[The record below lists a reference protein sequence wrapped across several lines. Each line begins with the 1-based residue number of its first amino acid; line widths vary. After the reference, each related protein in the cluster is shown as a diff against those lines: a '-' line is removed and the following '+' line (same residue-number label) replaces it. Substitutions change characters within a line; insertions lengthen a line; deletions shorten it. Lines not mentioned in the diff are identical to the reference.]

1 MVNSMK
7 KFKIIIILVTFLLTL
22 GLTTTASAQTYRF
35 VVTDQEVEAYLNED
49 GTLTLRY
56 LIEFLNDEGVSS
68 IDFVDIALPST
79 NYSLSSVEADID
91 GIQIDDIEKSPYV
104 DGIALGL
111 GKNAIPAGDSG
122 IVTVWIVGIR
132 DVLFPYDQGDKENY
146 VNFQFSPN
154 WFDSQYDKSSAT
166 KYRVTIILPPGVK
179 DDEGTYYYPEYWPGS
194 DIPDEAGL
202 TQDDRV
208 YYSWY
213 TENADAHSQYIF
225 GCAFPQQYVPDDSV
239 IVSSQ
244 PSSSSDNISAF
255 NLWNIIGDTNPCCCG
270 MGGFLAL
277 IFGWVL
283 YQVTVGTKKRK
294 LKYLPPKI
302 SIEGHGIK
310 RGLTAVEAA
319 IIMEEP
325 MDKIFSMI
333 LFGTLKK
340 SAASVIE
347 REPLKLKVADP
358 LPEGLHLYET
368 EFLEAFK
375 QNTAAERRKALQ
387 GMMINLVKSTSKK
400 MKGFSRKETIAYYKD
415 IMLRAWKM
423 VEEANTPELKS
434 ESFDRT
440 LEWTMLDEDFNDRT
454 KRTFT
459 GMPVFVPIWW
469 NRYDPAYRSS
479 TMGISRSRPATSVA
493 GGSKGSISLPH
504 IPGSDFAAS
513 VVNGTTGMAA
523 GVIGSVAGFTSGVTN
538 RTNPIPTSTTRSGS
552 SGFRGGGS
560 SGRSSCACAC
570 ACAGCACACAGGGR

>member
-1 MVNSMK
+1 MK
-7 KFKIIIILVTFLLTL
+7 KFKIIGILLTL
-22 GLTTTASAQTYRF
+22 FLIFGLTTTASAQTYRF

-56 LIEFLNDEGVSS
+56 LIEFLNDEGVSA

-122 IVTVWIVGIR
+122 VVTVWIVSIQNI
-132 DVLFPYDQGDKENY
+132 LFPYDQVDRENY

-166 KYRVTIILPPGVK
+166 KYRTTIILPPGVK
-179 DDEGTYYYPEYWPGS
+179 DDEGVYYYPENWPGS
-194 DIPDEAGL
+194 DTPEAGI

-213 TENADAHSQYIF
+213 TENADAHSKYIF
-225 GCAFPQQYVPDDSV
+225 GCAFPQQYVPDNSV

-244 PSSSSDNISAF
+244 PSSSSDNISSF
-255 NLWNIIGDTNPCCCG
+255 NLWNFISDINLCGCG
-270 MGGFLAL
+270 MGGFFAL
-277 IFGWVL
+277 IFGWIL

-347 REPLKLKVADP
+347 REPLKLKVTDP
-358 LPEGLHLYET
+358 LPEGLHPYET

-387 GMMINLVKSTSKK
+387 GMMINLVK
-400 MKGFSRKETIAYYKD
+400 
-415 IMLRAWKM
+415 
-423 VEEANTPELKS
+423 
-434 ESFDRT
+434 
-440 LEWTMLDEDFNDRT
+440 
-454 KRTFT
+454 
-459 GMPVFVPIWW
+459 
-469 NRYDPAYRSS
+469 
-479 TMGISRSRPATSVA
+479 
-493 GGSKGSISLPH
+493 
-504 IPGSDFAAS
+504 AS
-513 VVNGTTGMAA
+513 
-523 GVIGSVAGFTSGVTN
+523 
-538 RTNPIPTSTTRSGS
+538 
-552 SGFRGGGS
+552 
-560 SGRSSCACAC
+560 
-570 ACAGCACACAGGGR
+570 